1 MEAFMLVADDGL
13 PFEPLA
19 SEVPV
24 CDLYLGHN
32 SIFHETLE
40 NLWGSGITRVSLV
53 VEKNKESLYKKYE
66 RKYQFGRRQGHVDVA
81 VLALNVDK
89 VLPGN
94 VIRELTA
101 VLGGLE
107 DFVMLYWN
115 TLLTIPLFDA
125 LELHQSRTKE
135 RQRYSMSV
143 LYFEDDRQKRFSKLV
158 DDCMIILNAQ
168 SEILAYGPGADDL
181 EINKEWLRRCGN
193 STQFSLRYDLCRTGI
208 YICNK
213 QVAEHFGNWYE
224 HQEMDEYIVDCLN
237 REFKTDEVYATIL
250 KADIMFPTY
259 PPAIRIETPKDYHT
273 VFMEY
278 IKRFEGDEAPSQK
291 LTATHNPQCGPLV
304 HEGVVVSKNNIVGKN
319 VKVGEGSDISR
330 CIIFDDVTIGAECS
344 IHDSIIMN
352 GVVIED
358 ATVIPSGSIVCSNA
372 NVTRDMVKGLTH
384 GLRASKMP
392 TRYIDLTTPEGERQS
407 LLEQGDGV
415 HVWPVHAFGKLEDT
429 YIGKSFYD
437 LVDFKVPSQQ
447 STALGSDDESNDE
460 EDEREGSRRRSDDL
474 DSDDEASLS
483 DSESSDIYDETTN
496 PQKLMKDDVAEEF
509 KTLIVECLEAPS
521 QLPNKV
527 LEIKSLK
534 ISHNLKK
541 ADMVKATLIYA
552 LEWVVE
558 RASDEG
564 QLQGLIE
571 AAQLKELLDTF
582 EHEMDELDHYDDI
595 FRACSEKQ
603 KDVEFFSYLCEALYH
618 SDIMEFEMLHDWL
631 TRNGIS
637 GSRINSFAQW
647 LAEE

>member
-1 MEAFMLVADDGL
+1 MLVTDYGL

-24 CDLYLGHN
+24 CDLYLGPN

-40 NLWGSGITRVSLV
+40 NLWGSGVTRVSLV
-53 VEKNKESLYKKYE
+53 VEKNKENLFKRYQ
-66 RKYQFGRRQGHVDVA
+66 RKYQFGRRQGHIDVS

-115 TLLTIPLFDA
+115 TLLTVPLSDA
-125 LELHQSRTKE
+125 LDLHQSRTKE

-143 LYFEDDRQKRFSKLV
+143 LYFEDDRQKRFSKPA
-158 DDCMIILNAQ
+158 DDCMIILSEQ
-168 SEILAYGPGADDL
+168 SEVLAYGPGADDL
-181 EINKEWLRRCGN
+181 EIDKEWLRRCDN
-193 STQFSLRYDLCRTGI
+193 SSRFSLRYDLCRTGI

-213 QVAEHFGNWYE
+213 QVAEHFNNWYE

-250 KADIMFPTY
+250 KADVMFPTY

-278 IKRFEGDEAPSQK
+278 ITRFQGDEAPSQK
-291 LTATHNPQCGPLV
+291 GVANHNPQCGPLV
-304 HEGVVVSKNNIVGKN
+304 HEGIVVSKNNIVGKY
-319 VKVGEGSDISR
+319 VKVGERSDISR
-330 CIIFDDVTIGAECS
+330 CIIFDDVTIGADCS

-352 GVVIED
+352 GVVIDD
-358 ATVIPSGSIVCSNA
+358 ATVIPPGSIVCSN
-372 NVTRDMVKGLTH
+372 VHVKCDMVKGLTH

-392 TRYIDLTTPEGERQS
+392 TRYIDLTTPEGEAQP
-407 LLEQGDGV
+407 LQEQGESV

-437 LVDFKVPSQQ
+437 LVNFKVPSQE
-447 STALGSDDESNDE
+447 STALGSDDEDE
-460 EDEREGSRRRSDDL
+460 SEDEGDEREGSRRRSEDF
-474 DSDDEASLS
+474 DSDSRS
-483 DSESSDIYDETTN
+483 DSEESDIDDESTN

-534 ISHNLKK
+534 ISHNLQK
-541 ADMVKATLIYA
+541 ADMVKAALKYA
-552 LEWVVE
+552 LDWVVE
-558 RASDEG
+558 RANNEE

-571 AAQLKELLDTF
+571 EAQLKELLDTF
-582 EHEMDELDHYDDI
+582 EHEMEELDHYEDI
-595 FRACSEKQ
+595 FKACSEKQ

-631 TRNGIS
+631 VRNGIS
-637 GSRINSFAQW
+637 GSRINSFAKW